1 MFFSLSALATEA
13 DVRLAFNL
21 TPAKPNRQGPP
32 NVGTFIMPATRPS
45 RSPRAPRRRAA
56 RHDPRQGELFPLQLT
71 AYSAARR
78 VEELAAKTRR
88 EARLVAQL
96 DRIATPGE
104 WDRLDEAGPVVG
116 RAEIDALLVDL
127 PEQIDAAER
136 LESVDDAYALAGRQE
151 RHFAALTAASAGH

>member
-1 MFFSLSALATEA
+1 
-13 DVRLAFNL
+13 
-21 TPAKPNRQGPP
+21 
-32 NVGTFIMPATRPS
+32 MPATRPS
-45 RSPRAPRRRAA
+45 RSPRTSRPAGRGGRRAP

-116 RAEIDALLVDL
+116 RAEMDALLVDL

-136 LESVDDAYALAGRQE
+136 LEAVDDAYALAGQQE
-151 RHFAALTAASAGH
+151 RHLAALTAAGH